1 MPSKQSYAI
10 VLIRIPNRGHLE
22 EKEQEQ
28 ERIHELLNQPK
39 IAQFLLSPYS
49 RNIKSEFQGIFE
61 SGTGLI
67 RHLFLIRDAL
77 YPIKPQFSI
86 GIGTVDNTINK
97 VAAVVIEGAGIKN
110 AELGFKSLQEES
122 TALQINGFTRS
133 IDALMHPLCDLLW
146 HSTDNWNQNRLKILN
161 AKLEGASEKV
171 IHTTLSISERAVYK
185 SIRDAHLM
193 TWIALIN
200 ELEAN
205 ITKALLQNRQID

>member
-1 MPSKQSYAI
+1 MTSKQSYAI
-10 VLIRIPNRGHLE
+10 VLIRIPNIGHLE
-22 EKEQEQ
+22 EKESEL

-61 SGTGLI
+61 SGKGLI
-67 RHLFLIRDAL
+67 RHLFQIREAL

-86 GIGTVDNTINK
+86 GIGAVDNAINK
-97 VAAVVIEGAGIKN
+97 VAAVVIAGTGIKN
-110 AELGFKSLQEES
+110 AELGLKSLQKRS
-122 TALQINGFTRS
+122 TALRIKGFTRS
-133 IDALMHPLCDLLW
+133 IDTLMHPLCDLLW
-146 HSTDNWNQNRLKILN
+146 HSTSNWNQNRLKILN
-161 AKLEGASEKV
+161 AKLEGASEKA
-171 IHTTLSISERAVYK
+171 IHTALSISERAVYK
-185 SIRDAHLM
+185 SIRDAQLM